1 MPTVS
6 PAPAPA
12 DSVGAG
18 FVTEI
23 ETQRG
28 VAVNSDDVDPLTE
41 AEIFLAYGRGIQAE
55 ETLRHAISRS
65 PDRTDLKLKLL
76 EVYQSL
82 GKSAEF
88 AKLAGE
94 LKTSVEEGS
103 PESAHLESLYAKT
116 AVVDKAAALADK
128 FEPEEAVP
136 DGMAGTAGSGQEG
149 VASTTERERA
159 AIYMDD
165 LAFDVGVGSADTAL
179 APDMKE
185 DKSSVATGD
194 NRVTSEFDDG
204 IDFELDA
211 LDLPNRSGNIPA
223 ESPQAEMADTN
234 TEIDAESAAYDL
246 DISRPESGEMLVNE
260 DDDPAARLDLAE
272 AYLQIGDL
280 EAAREILDDL
290 RDHEDGSIASRC
302 KTLLERL

>member
-1 MPTVS
+1 
-6 PAPAPA
+6 
-12 DSVGAG
+12 
-18 FVTEI
+18 
-23 ETQRG
+23 
-28 VAVNSDDVDPLTE
+28 VNSDDVDPLTE
-41 AEIFLAYGRGIQAE
+41 AEIFLAYGRGMQAE

-65 PDRTDLKLKLL
+65 PHRADLKLKLL

-94 LKTSVEEGS
+94 LKSSVEEGS
-103 PESAHLESLYAKT
+103 PESAHLESLNAKT
-116 AVVDKAAALADK
+116 AAGDKAEALTVDKV
-128 FEPEEAVP
+128 EPEEAVP
-136 DGMAGTAGSGQEG
+136 DRMAGTAGPGQER
-149 VASTTERERA
+149 VASTAERQRSD
-159 AIYMDD
+159 IDMDD
-165 LAFDVGVGSADTAL
+165 LAFDVGGGSADTAL
-179 APDMKE
+179 APNIKD

-194 NRVTSEFDDG
+194 NRATSEFDDG

-211 LDLPNRSGNIPA
+211 LDLPNRPGNIPSA
-223 ESPQAEMADTN
+223 SPQADMGDAN
-234 TEIDAESAAYDL
+234 TEVDAESAAYDL
-246 DISRPESGEMLVNE
+246 DISRPEGGEMLVSE

-290 RDHEDGSIASRC
+290 RDHEDASIASRC